1 MAGRC
6 GIAVKLLVV
15 ICLIAFASHY
25 TNEAFIA
32 WKESPTGSSKMT
44 KKSYLNNL

>member
-1 MAGRC
+1 MAGTC
-6 GIAVKLLVV
+6 GLAVKLLVV

-32 WKESPTGSSKMT
+32 WKESPTGSSKMS
-44 KKSYLNNL
+44 KKMFFK